1 MLKSF
6 YRRQPVVS
14 FVVTAGA
21 VDAAIGGLTSHWS
34 LFLLGL
40 GTVGGAIGVSLWQWQ
55 TRKPLEVPDHP
66 PVYVLPPQSSRPS
79 LPMLSMTKKQPPR

>member
-34 LFLLGL
+34 LFILGL
-40 GTVGGAIGVSLWQWQ
+40 GAVSSAIGVGVWQWQ
-55 TRKPLEVPDHP
+55 ARKPLEMPDHP
-66 PVYVLPPQSSRPS
+66 PVYVLPPQSSQSS